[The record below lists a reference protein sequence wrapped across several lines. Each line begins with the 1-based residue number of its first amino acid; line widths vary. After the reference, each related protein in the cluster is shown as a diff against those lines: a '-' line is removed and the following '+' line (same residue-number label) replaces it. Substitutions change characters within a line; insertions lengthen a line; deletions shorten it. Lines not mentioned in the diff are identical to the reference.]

1 MSAGEAGLRLDRF
14 LALRLSLSRQ
24 LAREAIEGGRVSV
37 QGRRAGK
44 GHPLAEG
51 DEVVA
56 HLESTDETPVP
67 EPTLPLV
74 VHHVDEGWVVVE
86 KQAGWPTHPL
96 RPGETGT
103 LANAVVARWPECA
116 EASVDPREGGV
127 THRLDTP
134 TSGLVAA
141 ARNRRV
147 WEDLRAQ
154 FSNRTVT
161 RRYLALVEGS
171 YMGPWHIETPIGSR
185 GGSPRRMVATA
196 DPLQAKRLGA
206 REAITSV
213 EVLER
218 WEGYTLVQCTI
229 STGVM
234 HQIRVHLAH
243 VGHPVAG
250 DPLYGNPDHPP
261 GIPRLFLHAA
271 FLAFDDPSTGER
283 RRFESPLPA
292 DLRGLLHSLPGRH

>member
-1 MSAGEAGLRLDRF
+1 MRLDRF
-14 LALRLSLSRQ
+14 LATRLSLSRQ
-24 LAREAIEGGRVSV
+24 LAREAIEGGRISV
-37 QGRRAGK
+37 GGRRAGK
-44 GHPLAEG
+44 GHPLVEG

-56 HLESTDETPVP
+56 RLEPTDEAPVP
-67 EPTLPLV
+67 EPSLPLV
-74 VHHVDEGWVVVE
+74 VHHVDEGWAVVE

-103 LANAVVARWPECA
+103 LANAVVARWPECV

-134 TSGLVAA
+134 TSGLVVA

-147 WEDLRAQ
+147 WENLRGQ

-171 YMGPWHIETPIGSR
+171 YTGPSYIDTPIGSR

-196 DPLQAKRLGA
+196 DPGQARRLGA

-218 WEGYTLVQCTI
+218 REGHTLVRCTI
-229 STGVM
+229 ATGVM

-243 VGHPVAG
+243 VGHPVTG
-250 DPLYGNPDHPP
+250 DPLYGHPGA

-271 FLAFDDPSTGER
+271 FLAFDDPVTGER
-283 RRFESPLPA
+283 RSFESPLPA
-292 DLRGLLHSLPGRH
+292 DLRAVLDSLPRRP